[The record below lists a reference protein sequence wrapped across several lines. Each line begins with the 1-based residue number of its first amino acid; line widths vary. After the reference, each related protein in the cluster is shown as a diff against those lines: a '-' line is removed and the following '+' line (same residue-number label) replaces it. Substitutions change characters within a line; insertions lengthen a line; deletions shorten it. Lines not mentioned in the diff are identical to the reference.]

1 MKPLRF
7 AVLALG
13 LLAAC
18 GDDDDAVVGIEE
30 IPLGSL
36 SFDLVGAGFDRS
48 FASSGALDL
57 DGAGV
62 PVFGPFAFAVRD
74 ESGRS
79 DAMLITAFSPGQQ
92 PRGQTT
98 VLFLE
103 SARGTGTHSLDYECT
118 PGFGDACAF
127 GLFAPDVHIEN
138 ADLQF
143 EPQGDVFVFDT
154 GTLTVTRF
162 TDNTVEGT
170 FSGVGVFVNVATLKE
185 SAPVEV
191 VGGRF
196 EVPILRQGRTGILVS
211 RSTPEAGLL
220 RKLVRPHR

>member
-18 GDDDDAVVGIEE
+18 GDDDDVVGFEE
-30 IPLGSL
+30 VPIGAL

-48 FASSGALDL
+48 FVSSGALDL
-57 DGAGV
+57 DAAGV

-103 SARGTGTHSLDYECT
+103 SARGTGDHSLDYECN
-118 PGFGDACAF
+118 PGFGNRCAF

-143 EPQGDVFVFDT
+143 EPQGEVFVFDT
-154 GTLTVTRF
+154 GTLSVTRF
-162 TDNTVEGT
+162 TDDRVEGT
-170 FSGVGVFVNVATLKE
+170 FSGVGVFINVATMKE

-196 EVPILRQGRTGILVS
+196 EVPILRQGRTGVLVS

-220 RKLVRPHR
+220 RRLVRPPR